1 MYVREEG
8 GLTDLPQ
15 CIYTRERE
23 GWKKTASYG
32 RYHRHP
38 RQTQVS
44 LFPSVLPSSL
54 CSALL
59 CVCVC
64 VCVCIMCMS
73 ILMWTVDSTVD
84 SVGNKCTVDC
94 RWWGLQFTVY
104 SLQWDLNGL
113 DCRPRGLQFTVYSGL
128 WGINALTVDSGVYS
142 ETWVLNALHCKL

>member
-1 MYVREEG
+1 MLVYKCVCVMSRVGEYVYVREEG

-23 GWKKTASYG
+23 RGG
-32 RYHRHP
+32 RRQRRTEDTTDIQDRHRCLS
-38 RQTQVS
+38 S
-44 LFPSVLPSSL
+44 LLSFLRHSVLL
-54 CSALL
+54 C

-94 RWWGLQFTVY
+94 RWWGLQFTVGFK
-104 SLQWDLNGL
+104 WTGL
-113 DCRPRGLQFTVYSGL
+113 
-128 WGINALTVDSGVYS
+128 
-142 ETWVLNALHCKL
+142 